1 MGDPWQDPREGSA
14 KWGKKERA
22 QEDFLSS
29 VSFRFQIAVCSSQY
43 WYRFLGRASHSVY
56 TLGALGKSDYWICNL
71 PSYAVNGLSIPD
83 RICFWPQQG
92 YLGDLVAR
100 STPFTKQKI
109 FKENFYGAI
118 RIFPRDFR
126 DFLFDN
132 NERGNREKEKKK
144 KRKGWNKYFRRES
157 FKKRLKFA

>member
-1 MGDPWQDPREGSA
+1 MGKGRKSA
-14 KWGKKERA
+14 RRLS
-22 QEDFLSS
+22 FLGVVS
-29 VSFRFQIAVCSSQY
+29 VSDSRLFQPILISFSGSCLSLGLHTRCSWQK
-43 WYRFLGRASHSVY
+43 WLLNLQPA
-56 TLGALGKSDYWICNL
+56 TLCGEWA
-71 PSYAVNGLSIPD
+71 SIPD
-83 RICFWPQQG
+83 RICFWPRQG